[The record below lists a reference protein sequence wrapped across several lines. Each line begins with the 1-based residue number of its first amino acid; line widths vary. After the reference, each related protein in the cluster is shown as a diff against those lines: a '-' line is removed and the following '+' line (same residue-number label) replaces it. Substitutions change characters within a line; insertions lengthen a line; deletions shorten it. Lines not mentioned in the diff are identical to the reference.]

1 MINSVATHYMINFFQ
16 KPKIPF
22 LGKFAQKK
30 TKKYKFMMKVSTY
43 CPGHNIWNKVR
54 KSSKTGPEN
63 FDNYLCVSFD
73 CYCKTLIYERKT
85 GS

>member
-1 MINSVATHYMINFFQ
+1 
-16 KPKIPF
+16 
-22 LGKFAQKK
+22 
-30 TKKYKFMMKVSTY
+30 MMKVSTY